1 MFKKTGFYRD
11 GIYIFVDVDM
21 PVYGIKGR
29 KNYLVDSVFTF
40 LAPKVLHELKKEE
53 FVPDYLLLTHSHYD
67 HLGSAPVL
75 KKMFPQMKIVASR
88 RTAEVLSNPKA
99 IELIKSLEKEA
110 ERLFGER
117 SPYEFETFEVDIVV
131 GEGDKIDEF
140 EVIETPGH
148 TKCSVSFIFPEKR
161 IIFVGDAAGVQE
173 DNGYIRP
180 QFLSRYSDYVSSL
193 NKILKYSHYDL
204 AMGHG
209 GIFQGKEV
217 KEFLERSLRRTE
229 EFRKEIEDL
238 FHKTGDPE
246 QVAELIYEK
255 EYKGMGIKQPR
266 EAYMINLKAMIK
278 AVLREAD
285 SV

>member
-11 GIYIFVDVDM
+11 GIYIFVDVEM
-21 PVYGIKGR
+21 PVYGIKGQ

-40 LAPKVLHELKKEE
+40 LAPKVLEELERE
-53 FVPDYLLLTHSHYD
+53 NFIPDYLLLTHSHYD
-67 HLGSAPVL
+67 HIGSAPVL
-75 KKMFPQMKIVASR
+75 KKRFPGMKIVASR
-88 RTAEVLSNPKA
+88 RTAEVLSKPKA
-99 IELIKSLEKEA
+99 IELIKSFEKEA
-110 ERLFGER
+110 ELLFGEG
-117 SPYEFETFEVDIVV
+117 SSYEFEAFKVDVV
-131 GEGDKIDEF
+131 VREGDKIEEF

-180 QFLSRYSDYVSSL
+180 QFLSSYSDYLGSL
-193 NKILKYSHYDL
+193 TKILKYSLYDL

-209 GIFQGKEV
+209 GIFQGEEV
-217 KEFLERSLRRTE
+217 KDFLERSIKRTK
-229 EFRKEIEDL
+229 EFRKEIENL
-238 FHKTGDPE
+238 FRQTGNPDR
-246 QVAELIYEK
+246 VAELIHER
-255 EYKGMGIKQPR
+255 EYKGMGIKQPK

-278 AVLREAD
+278 AVLREVD